1 MTEEL
6 ETQIEVA
13 PDHESKRST
22 LTRRSVLGGAALAL
36 TGAAL
41 AACSTNSSADQTGTG
56 ATTTSL
62 LKKIQDRGQLNVTTS
77 LLYPPEFFKDSSG
90 KPAGYDIDV
99 LNMVAKDLNVKLN
112 IIDVPDNAANIA
124 NVQSGKADLVS
135 AGLVNTPKRALVMN
149 FTKGYVPYTQILMV
163 TVNGGIN
170 SVADLNKPG
179 KKITALQASTAFF
192 RAQLLFPKATVTP
205 LAQDQALLSV
215 ATGKADACLVEDYLA
230 KPFIAQ
236 HSNVKLMNNGQGV
249 ATEFG
254 CWGVIAGD
262 YLWWRWLDNWISYN
276 IDNAQLP
283 GMYTNTFGLPPAARG
298 SSMRKSRD
306 SCSCVR
312 SGSGMR
318 RVRSIV
324 SAVATI
330 VAPRPCAL
338 ATGSCRSWL
347 SMRVPLRRSGAML
360 STGVR
365 VVQGT
370 IRCACR
376 RSYRRGRSRFLRGR
390 GPRRIRGRLHTRAA
404 RRTPCAG

>member
-1 MTEEL
+1 MSEEL
-6 ETQIEVA
+6 EVEGAEETA
-13 PDHESKRST
+13 PPSPLSRVS
-22 LTRRSVLGGAALAL
+22 RRALLGTAALTL

-41 AACSTNSSADQTGTG
+41 AACQTGG
-56 ATTTSL
+56 NASTTSGTAASSDSL
-62 LKKIQDRGQLNVTTS
+62 LKKVQDRGQLNVTTS

-99 LNMVAKDLNVKLN
+99 LNMVAKDLSVKLN

-163 TVNGGIN
+163 PTNGAN
-170 SVADLNKPG
+170 SVAELNQSG
-179 KKITALQASTAFF
+179 KKITALTASTAFF

-205 LAQDQALLSV
+205 LAQDEALLSV

-236 HSNVKLMNNGQGV
+236 HSNTKLMNNGQAV

-254 CWGVIAGD
+254 CWGVPAGD

-283 GMYTNTFGLPPAARG
+283 GMYTNTFGLNWVHP
-298 SSMRKSRD
+298 S
-306 SCSCVR
+306 
-312 SGSGMR
+312 
-318 RVRSIV
+318 
-324 SAVATI
+324 
-330 VAPRPCAL
+330 
-338 ATGSCRSWL
+338 
-347 SMRVPLRRSGAML
+347 
-360 STGVR
+360 
-365 VVQGT
+365 
-370 IRCACR
+370 
-376 RSYRRGRSRFLRGR
+376 
-390 GPRRIRGRLHTRAA
+390 
-404 RRTPCAG
+404 

>member
-1 MTEEL
+1 
-6 ETQIEVA
+6 
-13 PDHESKRST
+13 
-22 LTRRSVLGGAALAL
+22 
-36 TGAAL
+36 
-41 AACSTNSSADQTGTG
+41 
-56 ATTTSL
+56 L
-62 LKKIQDRGQLNVTTS
+62 LKKVQGRGQLNVTTS

-163 TVNGGIN
+163 PVNGAN
-170 SVADLNKPG
+170 SVAELNQAG
-179 KKITALQASTAFF
+179 KKITALTASTAFF

-236 HSNVKLMNNGQGV
+236 HSNVKLMNNGQAV

-254 CWGVIAGD
+254 CWGVPAGD

-283 GMYTNTFGLPPAARG
+283 GMYTNTFGLNWVHP
-298 SSMRKSRD
+298 S
-306 SCSCVR
+306 
-312 SGSGMR
+312 
-318 RVRSIV
+318 
-324 SAVATI
+324 
-330 VAPRPCAL
+330 
-338 ATGSCRSWL
+338 
-347 SMRVPLRRSGAML
+347 
-360 STGVR
+360 
-365 VVQGT
+365 
-370 IRCACR
+370 
-376 RSYRRGRSRFLRGR
+376 
-390 GPRRIRGRLHTRAA
+390 
-404 RRTPCAG
+404 

>member
-1 MTEEL
+1 MAD
-6 ETQIEVA
+6 ETDREPKNDSRDSDRLGSSV
-13 PDHESKRST
+13 SRRT
-22 LTRRSVLGGAALAL
+22 LLGGAALAI
-36 TGAAL
+36 GGVAL
-41 AACSTNSSADQTGTG
+41 AACNSTSTANNTQGSGSTQ
-56 ATTTSL
+56 SL
-62 LKKIQDRGQLNVTTS
+62 LKTIQSRGQLNVTTS
-77 LLYPPEFFKDSSG
+77 LLYPPEFYKDSNG

-99 LNMVAKDLNVKLN
+99 LNLVAKDLNVKLN
-112 IIDVPDNAANIA
+112 VIDVPDNAANIA

-283 GMYTNTFGLPPAARG
+283 GMYTNTFGLNWVHP
-298 SSMRKSRD
+298 S
-306 SCSCVR
+306 
-312 SGSGMR
+312 
-318 RVRSIV
+318 
-324 SAVATI
+324 
-330 VAPRPCAL
+330 
-338 ATGSCRSWL
+338 
-347 SMRVPLRRSGAML
+347 
-360 STGVR
+360 
-365 VVQGT
+365 
-370 IRCACR
+370 
-376 RSYRRGRSRFLRGR
+376 
-390 GPRRIRGRLHTRAA
+390 
-404 RRTPCAG
+404 

>member
-1 MTEEL
+1 MSEEL
-6 ETQIEVA
+6 KV
-13 PDHESKRST
+13 DGRDESAVRSRISRI
-22 LTRRSVLGGAALAL
+22 TRRSLLGTAALTLSGAALVACQ
-36 TGAAL
+36 TG
-41 AACSTNSSADQTGTG
+41 SSAGGTQSGTG
-56 ATTTSL
+56 ASSESL
-62 LKKIQDRGQLNVTTS
+62 LKKVQGRGQLNVTTS

-163 TVNGGIN
+163 PVNGAN
-170 SVADLNKPG
+170 SVAELNQAG
-179 KKITALQASTAFF
+179 KKITALTASTAFF
-192 RAQLLFPKATVTP
+192 RAQLLFAKATVTP

-236 HSNVKLMNNGQGV
+236 HSNVKLMNNGQAV

-254 CWGVIAGD
+254 CWGVPAGD

-283 GMYTNTFGLPPAARG
+283 GMYTNTFGLNWVHP
-298 SSMRKSRD
+298 S
-306 SCSCVR
+306 
-312 SGSGMR
+312 
-318 RVRSIV
+318 
-324 SAVATI
+324 
-330 VAPRPCAL
+330 
-338 ATGSCRSWL
+338 
-347 SMRVPLRRSGAML
+347 
-360 STGVR
+360 
-365 VVQGT
+365 
-370 IRCACR
+370 
-376 RSYRRGRSRFLRGR
+376 
-390 GPRRIRGRLHTRAA
+390 
-404 RRTPCAG
+404 